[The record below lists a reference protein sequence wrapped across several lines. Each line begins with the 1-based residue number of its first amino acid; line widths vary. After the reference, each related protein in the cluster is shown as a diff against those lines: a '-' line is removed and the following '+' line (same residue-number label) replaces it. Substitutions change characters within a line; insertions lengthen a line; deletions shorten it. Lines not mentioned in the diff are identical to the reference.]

1 MMFPCAE
8 ADPLHVNWC
17 ELTTTNERDGRT
29 LYHNAFG
36 TNHALS
42 DAAVA
47 AGRTCRKV
55 ENEGNNTFKTKGYH
69 FEHNFGHR
77 QQHVASFLLTLI
89 LLALL
94 CHTSSTCCTPNTSN
108 SAEPWQR
115 AAPFLMISVRSPGYW
130 ALTLGSSGLPL

>member
-1 MMFPCAE
+1 MLPCAE

-55 ENEGNNTFKTKGYH
+55 ENEGNNTFT
-69 FEHNFGHR
+69 HR
-77 QQHVASFLLTLI
+77 PTTAQRAGDMGKPKAI
-89 LLALL
+89 
-94 CHTSSTCCTPNTSN
+94 TSSTILAIGN
-108 SAEPWQR
+108 SIWP
-115 AAPFLMISVRSPGYW
+115 PFS
-130 ALTLGSSGLPL
+130 